1 MESFQNNVKLHKNET
16 VPLKKKR
23 TEAALQSVFCKV
35 EKFFFSFVKTMMI
48 GFAKANIS
56 HREDRNI
63 YIQKTKHEISSN
75 FLYFF
80 FFSQLLDTYKQKNS
94 TLTFEGKGI
103 LMRIPYF
110 CMTQF

>member
-63 YIQKTKHEISSN
+63 YIQKTKHENLLISCIS
-75 FLYFF
+75 FF
-80 FFSQLLDTYKQKNS
+80 FLLLDTYKQKNS